1 MNEVELLKVE
11 CAEIARNYLVID
23 LDQARK
29 NAAAIKRYIGPATKM
44 LAVVKANAYGHGL
57 VECAKAFI
65 EGGADY
71 LGVAASDAAIHLR
84 ANGINSPILIFSE
97 AEQLDY
103 MTLASKDIEP
113 AIYSLIAASK
123 LSLAAQKLTKQAKF
137 HLAIDTGM
145 SRIGYPARLLLS
157 TITDDELAN
166 LAKLRKMTNLSEM
179 PNVAKL
185 PNLAKSPNLDKMP
198 DVEKESELFRQQLA
212 KLQAQGSLI
221 NNLSLAEKEQ
231 AKLMWQEIKTILD
244 DHNLACQ
251 GVFSHF
257 AKADCLGDEASFKTK
272 EQYLLLSAF
281 VAYIR
286 ASGYSL
292 PIAHIANSAATVRYP
307 EYYLDMVRPGS
318 ILYGLPPANS
328 PSKLPIPVKAIASW
342 YAKIARIFVLQ
353 ANETI
358 SYGGLWQSKADI
370 LVGVLAVGYAD
381 GYRRNLSNKTYVL
394 LASGEKAPILG
405 RICMDYCM
413 IKLPNSYAQYLHKDI
428 SHLAPVKIMGD
439 GEDSSLTADDLANIG
454 DSFNLEICSNVA
466 ARVKRVYIQNGDIK
480 AVKAY
485 LFAQNSD

>member
-1 MNEVELLKVE
+1 MNEVELLKAK
-11 CAEIARNYLVID
+11 CAEIARNYLVVD

-29 NAAAIKRYIGPATKM
+29 NAAAIKRHIGPATKM

-113 AIYSLIAASK
+113 AIYSLIAARK

-157 TITDDELAN
+157 VITDDELAN
-166 LAKLRKMTNLSEM
+166 LAKLKEMTNLSKM
-179 PNVAKL
+179 PNV
-185 PNLAKSPNLDKMP
+185 AKSPNLDKMP
-198 DVEKESELFRQQLA
+198 DVEKEAELCRQQLA

-231 AKLMWQEIKTILD
+231 AKLMWQEIKTILED
-244 DHNLACQ
+244 PNLACQ

-257 AKADCLGDEASFKTK
+257 AKADCLGDEASFKTE

-342 YAKIARIFVLQ
+342 YARIARIFVLQ

-358 SYGGLWQSKADI
+358 SYGGLWQSKADV

-394 LASGEKAPILG
+394 LERGVKAPIIG

-428 SHLAPVKIMGD
+428 SHLAPVKIMGN
-439 GEDSSLTADDLANIG
+439 GEDGSLTADDLANMS

-480 AVKAY
+480 AVESY